1 MSRSISCFEES
12 ALPEDDD
19 YERAR
24 RDLVELLGLN
34 LANVDA
40 LDDRIVY
47 KRVPAGQWCKRAL
60 ITDEIIQ

>member
-1 MSRSISCFEES
+1 MMITSG
-12 ALPEDDD
+12 
-19 YERAR
+19 AR

-47 KRVPAGQWCKRAL
+47 KRVPAGQWCKRTL